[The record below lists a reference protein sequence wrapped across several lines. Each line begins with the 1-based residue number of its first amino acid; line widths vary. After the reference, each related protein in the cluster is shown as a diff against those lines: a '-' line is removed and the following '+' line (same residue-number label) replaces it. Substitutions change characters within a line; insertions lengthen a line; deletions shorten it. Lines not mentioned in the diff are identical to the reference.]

1 MSKKILF
8 MGTPDYAT
16 EIFKELLNSKY
27 EIIGLFTQPDKPVG
41 RKQILTPP
49 SIKQYCIDENINI
62 PVFQPQKLRNNE
74 EVTKQ
79 IKELNPDF
87 IIVAAYGQIL
97 PKDIL
102 DIAPC
107 INLHASLLPK
117 YRGASPIQESLLNND
132 IYTGV
137 TSMLMEEG
145 LDSGDIL
152 GLQYLKITATMEVSA
167 AFDKLS
173 QIAAKLTIATLDNFE
188 NIRPI
193 KQNESEVSFCK
204 KIKKEDGLVDFFDA
218 KKLYL
223 KYKAY
228 SYWPGIFLES
238 ELKLKDIELNDE
250 ISINNQGQILEI
262 KNDFIVIGCK
272 KGSLRIKTL
281 QAPSKKAK
289 YNLIHLNI
297 IAIALGCSIKD
308 FIPDKPIPEKK
319 YDIKEIK
326 SKKSN
331 IF

>member
-152 GLQYLKITATMEVSA
+152 GLQYLKISPTMEVSE

-173 QIAAKLTIATLDNFE
+173 QIAAKLTITTLDNYE
-188 NIRPI
+188 NIKPI
-193 KQNESEVSFCK
+193 KQNESEVSFCR
-204 KIKKEDGLVDFFDA
+204 KIKKEDGLVDFLDA

-281 QAPSKKAK
+281 QAPSKKAI
-289 YNLIHLNI
+289 N
-297 IAIALGCSIKD
+297 SID
-308 FIPDKPIPEKK
+308 FIRGQRL
-319 YDIKEIK
+319 EID
-326 SKKSN
+326 S
-331 IF
+331 ILI

>member
-1 MSKKILF
+1 MSKRILF

-16 EIFKELLNSKY
+16 TIFKELINSEY
-27 EIIGLFTQPDKPVG
+27 EIVGLFTQPDKPFG

-49 SIKQYCIDENINI
+49 HIKQFCLDENLNI
-62 PVFQPQKLRNNE
+62 SIFQPLKLRGNE
-74 EVTKQ
+74 EATKQ

-117 YRGASPIQESLLNND
+117 YRGASPIQESLLNDD

-152 GLQYLKITATMEVSA
+152 GLQYLKITSKMEVSE
-167 AFDKLS
+167 AFDELS
-173 QIAAKLTIATLDNFE
+173 QIAAKLTITTLNNFE
-188 NIRPI
+188 NIKPL

-204 KIKKEDGLVDFFDA
+204 KIKKEDGLVNFLNA
-218 KKLYL
+218 KKLYQ

-228 SYWPGIFLES
+228 SFWPGVFLES
-238 ELKLKDIELNDE
+238 ELKLKDIELNEED
-250 ISINNQGQILEI
+250 SINNEGEILEI
-262 KNDFIVIGCK
+262 NDDGIIVGCK
-272 KGSLRIKTL
+272 QGSLKIRTL
-281 QAPSKKAK
+281 QAPSKKAMNSIDYIRGQRLELGK
-289 YNLIHLNI
+289 I
-297 IAIALGCSIKD
+297 I
-308 FIPDKPIPEKK
+308 F
-319 YDIKEIK
+319 
-326 SKKSN
+326 
-331 IF
+331 

>member
-1 MSKKILF
+1 MSKRILF

-16 EIFKELLNSKY
+16 TIFKELINSEYKV
-27 EIIGLFTQPDKPVG
+27 IGLFTQPDKPVG
-41 RKQILTPP
+41 RKQVLTPP
-49 SIKQYCIDENINI
+49 HIKQFCIEENLNI
-62 PVFQPQKLRNNE
+62 PIFQPLKLRGNE
-74 EVTKQ
+74 EVKKQ
-79 IKELNPDF
+79 IEDLKPDF

-97 PKDIL
+97 PKGIL

-117 YRGASPIQESLLNND
+117 YRGASPIQESILTDDN
-132 IYTGV
+132 YTGV

-281 QAPSKKAK
+281 QAPSKKAI
-289 YNLIHLNI
+289 N
-297 IAIALGCSIKD
+297 SID
-308 FIPDKPIPEKK
+308 FIRGQRL
-319 YDIKEIK
+319 EIN
-326 SKKSN
+326 S
-331 IF
+331 ILI